1 MRRKR
6 RADSTMRF
14 VAVKTA
20 GQQARHAVFGHG
32 SPGPPAQAADQCA
45 ARSTIRIWRH
55 IRRLLITGAMV
66 IVRWA
71 CRKAAQEGTWLHRM
85 LRRKPR
91 MLVAIALADKMARG
105 KIIEVLRLLPSD
117 PRSVARSRE
126 RRACEEVEER

>member
-1 MRRKR
+1 MRCAVNYPNMASYSPTLNHR
-6 RADSTMRF
+6 RN
-14 VAVKTA
+14 
-20 GQQARHAVFGHG
+20 GH
-32 SPGPPAQAADQCA
+32 
-45 ARSTIRIWRH
+45 R
-55 IRRLLITGAMV
+55 ITGAMV
-66 IVRWA
+66 IVRWV